1 MLNYKCKIWPIK
13 IQKKKIK
20 LNYYKIYLLVQ
31 LRFILKI
38 ELIKIL
44 YLIYYVI
51 LFYLIIKEEY
61 TYKIKIKTY
70 Q

>member
-13 IQKKKIK
+13 IQKKIK
-20 LNYYKIYLLVQ
+20 LNYYKIYLLAQ

-51 LFYLIIKEEY
+51 LLYLIIKEEY